1 MHTELYSFLMLR
13 TTQLMMVQGE
23 CIFFLRKKVNATT
36 QVRCDTSH
44 LVMEEIDLR
53 GRLYRSSAKPGNP

>member
-1 MHTELYSFLMLR
+1 MLR

-53 GRLYRSSAKPGNP
+53 GRPYRSSAKPGNP